1 MEILDSVQVDNG
13 KWGKNGI
20 WVNYQTQVYVD
31 GDDGHRYHAEFG
43 FLSTPESL
51 ATIQE
56 YWSYAARGGA
66 NWKMIVKIRTKH
78 SWIGC
83 TSEIHVCQQ
92 TSVSSGQA
100 SLMSEIYLKPHVWKM
115 LLNDYLAGGWRA
127 VTLNPHYH
135 DIQAAVFNP
144 ICGAVPGTPCIG
156 FKFTRAD

>member
-56 YWSYAARGGA
+56 YWSYAARGGG
-66 NWKMIVKIRTKH
+66 NWKMIVMIRDTV
-78 SWIGC
+78 SWVSC
-83 TSEIHVCQQ
+83 TSEVHVCHES
-92 TSVSSGQA
+92 SVSSGQCSFMA
-100 SLMSEIYLKPHVWKM
+100 SIHLKPHVWKM